1 MSKGNHQSQFTTLTS
16 ASDLSAK
23 QYLFAKLSGDDGCD
37 QAGAGED
44 AVGTVYDG
52 GTASG
57 ARCSIMI
64 GPIVLIEL
72 NATLS
77 AGAEVMSDSGGKAV
91 AWVTANRSLGYLKEG
106 GAAGDVVPMFFALN
120 GRKA

>member
-16 ASDLSAK
+16 QSDLSTS
-23 QYLFAKLSGDDGCD
+23 QYLFAKLSTDDGCD
-37 QAGAGED
+37 LCGAGGD
-44 AVGTVYDG
+44 AVGTIYDG

-64 GPIVLIEL
+64 GPIVLVTL

-77 AGAEVMSDSGGKAV
+77 AGAEVMSDASGKAV

-106 GAAGDVVPMFFALN
+106 GVAGETVPLFFALN